1 MGTHPPKAIPRLTFV
16 HSKIRFQRQMRF
28 YEHFKRFR
36 NRYFQ
41 AHLLS

>member
-1 MGTHPPKAIPRLTFV
+1 MEIHLLKAIPRLMFV

-36 NRYFQ
+36 SRYFR
-41 AHLLS
+41 HIC

>member
-1 MGTHPPKAIPRLTFV
+1 MEIHLLKAIPRLMFV

-36 NRYFQ
+36 SRYF
-41 AHLLS
+41 